1 VPDTIEVAQKSVHL
15 VQPDSGLKRVRQ
27 NAQAAQ
33 LGLIPAITCP
43 ARTVNLVSIPS
54 KIRESVNSAVWEL
67 SRRRGRRSALFVKV
81 ALTPITRIMSAS
93 HALSIIIL
101 LVSPMSASWPCV
113 PERFNLI
120 CGWSEVT
127 EIVLHYSS
135 LDPQQLI
142 NAETHK
148 LPNEEPIAN
157 IDRVEL
163 RLCTAHSS

>member
-1 VPDTIEVAQKSVHL
+1 
-15 VQPDSGLKRVRQ
+15 
-27 NAQAAQ
+27 
-33 LGLIPAITCP
+33 
-43 ARTVNLVSIPS
+43 
-54 KIRESVNSAVWEL
+54 
-67 SRRRGRRSALFVKV
+67 
-81 ALTPITRIMSAS
+81 MSAS

-148 LPNEEPIAN
+148 LPNIEPIAN
-157 IDRVEL
+157 IDAQHR
-163 RLCTAHSS
+163 CTALPNEGYAQHIHLKHYTTLHLPFTLTFEP